1 MFTNN
6 VELILFRMS
15 YIHNSI
21 LCPQRHTVN
30 NNQFIYQMRFE
41 YLLCLLFIISS
52 ASRVSDAETLLM
64 KEFVTNSNSLRFE
77 TTMSTNPQ
85 SIVNMY
91 D

>member
-1 MFTNN
+1 MEIQKSQNHRDSFMVIFNN
-6 VELILFRMS
+6 EF
-15 YIHNSI
+15 
-21 LCPQRHTVN
+21 
-30 NNQFIYQMRFE
+30 FIISSLHF
-41 YLLCLLFIISS
+41 LLFIISS

>member
-1 MFTNN
+1 
-6 VELILFRMS
+6 
-15 YIHNSI
+15 
-21 LCPQRHTVN
+21 
-30 NNQFIYQMRFE
+30 MRFE

-52 ASRVSDAETLLM
+52 ASLVSDAERLLM
-64 KEFVTNSNSLRFE
+64 KEFVTNPNSLRFE

>member
-1 MFTNN
+1 
-6 VELILFRMS
+6 MS

-21 LCPQRHTVN
+21 QCTQRHTVN

>member
-1 MFTNN
+1 
-6 VELILFRMS
+6 MS

-30 NNQFIYQMRFE
+30 NNQSIYQMKFE
-41 YLLCLLFIISS
+41 YLLCLLFIVSS
-52 ASRVSDAETLLM
+52 ASSVSDTRMKLM
-64 KEFVTNSNSLRFE
+64 KEFITNPNSLRFE

>member
-1 MFTNN
+1 
-6 VELILFRMS
+6 MS

-21 LCPQRHTVN
+21 LCTQRHTVN
-30 NNQFIYQMRFE
+30 NNQFMYQMRFE

-52 ASRVSDAETLLM
+52 ASSVSDVRMKLM
-64 KEFVTNSNSLRFE
+64 KEFITKPSSLRFE

>member
-21 LCPQRHTVN
+21 LCTQRHTVN
-30 NNQFIYQMRFE
+30 NNQSNYQMKFE
-41 YLLCLLFIISS
+41 YLLCLLFIVSS
-52 ASRVSDAETLLM
+52 ASSVSDVRMKLM
-64 KEFVTNSNSLRFE
+64 KEFITNPNSLRFE

-85 SIVNMY
+85 SIVNLY